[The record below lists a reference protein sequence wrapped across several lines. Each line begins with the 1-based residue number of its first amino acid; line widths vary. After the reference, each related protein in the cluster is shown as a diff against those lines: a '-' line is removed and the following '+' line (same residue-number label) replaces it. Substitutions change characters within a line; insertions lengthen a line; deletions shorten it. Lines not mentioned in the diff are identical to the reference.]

1 MTTLD
6 PPTKAKATDS
16 FLCIP
21 PTART
26 NRPQNSPVNDGRG
39 GKRQV
44 EAPPWGQV
52 RNMFL
57 THPSPPSKQGTLG
70 QPYFVC
76 VYMCVEGEVE
86 EEGISG
92 LHLTADL
99 FCFSVCW
106 AATQH
111 PRPSAPSQLSHASR
125 RALSGGHRTKCA
137 PRQSAW
143 GQRGRS
149 LWVPRTH
156 RTVPPHPE
164 HDRHIFLSHFFFLL
178 TLFIFAR

>member
-21 PTART
+21 PTAKGDS
-26 NRPQNSPVNDGRG
+26 PQPSPVNDGRG
-39 GKRQV
+39 GNRQV

-52 RNMFL
+52 RDMFL

-76 VYMCVEGEVE
+76 VCVCVCMCVCVEGEVE
-86 EEGISG
+86 EEGSSG
-92 LHLTADL
+92 PHLTADL

-111 PRPSAPSQLSHASR
+111 PRPSAPSQLSRASR

-143 GQRGRS
+143 GRGGRS
-149 LWVPRTH
+149 LWAPGHTEHSASSPRT
-156 RTVPPHPE
+156 
-164 HDRHIFLSHFFFLL
+164 
-178 TLFIFAR
+178 